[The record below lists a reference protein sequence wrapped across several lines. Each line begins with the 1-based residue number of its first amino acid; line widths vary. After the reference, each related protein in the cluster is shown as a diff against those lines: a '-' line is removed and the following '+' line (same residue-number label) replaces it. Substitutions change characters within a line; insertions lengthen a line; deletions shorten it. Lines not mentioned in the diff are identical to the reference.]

1 MHLLLDLIV
10 GSTRECLR
18 RKREKYGLINGAV
31 YIPVIFFLSYF
42 HQIRI
47 FQMVFED
54 STADVDDGASLY
66 DRESGLIRL
75 LLLCVLQLH
84 AKRLLDSRHESGTV
98 CRKKM
103 CR

>member
-1 MHLLLDLIV
+1 MGLSMGPCIFLL
-10 GSTRECLR
+10 
-18 RKREKYGLINGAV
+18 Y
-31 YIPVIFFLSYF
+31 SYF

-47 FQMVFED
+47 FQMVFGD
-54 STADVDDGASLY
+54 STADIDNGAALY
-66 DRESGLIRL
+66 NRESALIR

>member
-18 RKREKYGLINGAV
+18 RKRGKYGLINGAV

-47 FQMVFED
+47 FQMVFRD
-54 STADVDDGASLY
+54 STADIDDGAALY
-66 DRESGLIRL
+66 NRESALIR
-75 LLLCVLQLH
+75 LLLCVLQLR